1 MEDSLKKSLFVEFYG
16 LPGSGKSTLSH
27 IVAERLRREGHAV
40 DEPSYMT
47 DHQHPLPKR
56 VKKMAVGG
64 YWFAFHHAQY
74 CCIRNIVHQN
84 GYTGMEAFVQ
94 IVNVIQKMR
103 IYNSRKAYEIVIMDQ
118 GLIQASISLSMCGEM
133 KAKDNYEQLLC
144 LMPNA
149 VEAFRVYI
157 DVDNETAIDRM
168 EKRKTNDSRVEK
180 LKEHSLKI
188 EMLLHISEEIAS
200 FREKCCGK
208 GNEYVIVSSDNMMK
222 EADDIY
228 KIVRYILYQR

>member
-27 IVAERLRREGHAV
+27 LVAERLRREGHVV
-40 DEPSYMT
+40 DEPSYET

-64 YWFAFHHAQY
+64 YWLVFHHEQFSH
-74 CCIRNIVHQN
+74 IKNIVRQN
-84 GYTGMEAFVQ
+84 GYTGMEAFKQ

-103 IYNSRKAYEIVIMDQ
+103 IYNSPKAFEIVIIDQ
-118 GLIQASISLSMCGEM
+118 GLIQASISLSMYGAV
-133 KAKDNYEQLLC
+133 KAKENYERLLR

-149 VEAFRVYI
+149 TNALRVYI

-168 EKRKTNDSRVEK
+168 RKRKTNDSRVEK
-180 LKEHSLKI
+180 LKDHNLEIK
-188 EMLLHISEEIAS
+188 MLLRIGEEIAS
-200 FREKCCGK
+200 VREKCCGN
-208 GNEYVIVSSDNMMK
+208 GNEFDMASSNDIVKDAD
-222 EADDIY
+222 EAY
-228 KIVRYILYQR
+228 KIVRIVMK

>member
-56 VKKMAVGG
+56 VQKMAVGG

-74 CCIRNIVHQN
+74 CSIRNIVHQN
-84 GYTGMEAFVQ
+84 GYTGMEAFKQ

-103 IYNSRKAYEIVIMDQ
+103 IYNSPKAFEIVIIDQ
-118 GLIQASISLSMCGEM
+118 GLIQASISLSMYGAV
-133 KAKDNYEQLLC
+133 KAKENYERLLC

-149 VEAFRVYI
+149 ADALRVCI
-157 DVDNETAIDRM
+157 DVDAETAIDRM
-168 EKRKTNDSRVEK
+168 RKRTTNDSRVEK
-180 LKEHSLKI
+180 LKEDSMK
-188 EMLLHISEEIAS
+188 EKMLLRISEEIAS
-200 FREKCCGK
+200 VREKCCGN
-208 GNEYVIVSSDNMMK
+208 GNECVITSSNDIVKDADETYKRVRIVMK
-222 EADDIY
+222 
-228 KIVRYILYQR
+228 